1 MSATAK
7 NLHIFNDA
15 NGFFANKTTRFINS
29 IQPDKNVFI
38 NTALHCSHKIDDISY
53 TSVTDFLRTASA
65 GGCKLV
71 VFHSYS
77 YSNRG
82 DLKLVKAAF
91 QRNSVKLVWVFWSHE
106 YYQLPEFF
114 SKLYRGFSRKYY
126 LRKRIHFHAEYLL
139 NYFKRKN
146 PAPFYSGLRSFEN
159 TFTQFDVM
167 SSLIKGDYDLVMK
180 KFPEVTYQFAS
191 YIWLSDFPKLALD
204 VHKEKKDIMV
214 GHSGSP
220 ILNHYEIIEQ
230 LSGSK
235 SDNTIYVPLAYGKRS
250 YITHLQKE
258 IASGFP
264 DLKIEFQT
272 QLMDKDAYYR
282 RVNEV
287 GFFIL
292 NAYCQQALGN
302 IFFFL
307 WTGTKVF
314 LRKETSTYQTLH
326 EKGFHIYA
334 IEDGFSPAALVPLT
348 ASEQVKNRELVEHM
362 INDDRVS
369 AAWMELLKMNE

>member
-1 MSATAK
+1 MNGIDK
-7 NLHIFNDA
+7 NLHIFNDPD
-15 NGFFANKTTRFINS
+15 GFFANKTTRFING
-29 IQPDKNVFI
+29 IQQNKNVFI

-53 TSVTDFLRTASA
+53 ISVTDFLRTASA
-65 GGCKLV
+65 ENYKLV

-82 DLKLVKAAF
+82 DLKLVKKAF
-91 QRNSVKLVWVFWSHE
+91 QKNSVKLAWVFWSHE
-106 YYQLPEFF
+106 YYQLPDFF
-114 SKLYRGFSRKYY
+114 SKLYRGFSRQYY
-126 LRKRIHFHAEYLL
+126 LRKYIHFHVQHLL
-139 NYFKRKN
+139 NYLKRKN
-146 PAPFYSGLRSFEN
+146 PYPFYSGLRSFEK

-167 SSLIKGDYDLVMK
+167 ASLVKGDYDIVMRNL
-180 KFPEVTYQFAS
+180 PEVKYNFVS
-191 YIWLSDFPKLALD
+191 YIWLSDFPKIALD
-204 VHKEKKDIMV
+204 VNKEKKDIMV

-220 ILNHYEIIEQ
+220 ILNHYEVIEQ
-230 LSGSK
+230 LAK
-235 SDNTIYVPLAYGKRS
+235 SNAGNAIYVPLAYGKSS
-250 YITHLQKE
+250 YIAHLQKE
-258 IASGFP
+258 IASKFP

-272 QLMDKDAYYR
+272 QFMDKEAYYR
-282 RVNEV
+282 RLNEV

-314 LRKETSTYQTLH
+314 LRKETSTYKTLQ
-326 EKGFHIYA
+326 ERGFHIYA
-334 IEDGFSPAALVPLT
+334 IEDGFSPVSLVPLT

-362 INDDRVS
+362 INDERVS

>member
-15 NGFFANKTTRFINS
+15 NGFFANKTTKFING

-38 NTALHCSHKIDDISY
+38 NIATQCSQKIEAISY
-53 TSVTDFLRTASA
+53 ISVSDFLRTASA
-65 GGCKLV
+65 DAYKLV

-82 DLKLVKAAF
+82 DLKQVKAAF
-91 QRNSVKLVWVFWSHE
+91 RKNAVKLVWVFWSHE

-126 LRKRIHFHAEYLL
+126 LRKCIHFHAEYLL

-146 PAPFYSGLRSFEN
+146 PFPFYSGLRSFEK
-159 TFTQFDVM
+159 TFAQFDAM

-180 KFPEVTYQFAS
+180 KFPEVNYQFAS
-191 YIWLSDFPKLALD
+191 YIWLSDFPNIALD
-204 VHKEKKDIMV
+204 VNKEKKDIMV

-220 ILNHYEIIEQ
+220 ILNHYEVIEQ
-230 LSGSK
+230 LAEG
-235 SDNTIYVPLAYGKRS
+235 NTGNAIYVPLAYGKS
-250 YITHLQKE
+250 AYIADLQKE
-258 IASGFP
+258 ITSKFP
-264 DLKIEFQT
+264 ALTIEFQT
-272 QLMDKDAYYR
+272 QLMDKEAYYR

-314 LRKETSTYQTLH
+314 LRRETSTYKTLL
-326 EKGFHIYA
+326 EKGFYIYA

-348 ASEQVKNRELVEHM
+348 AAEQLKNRELVENM

-369 AAWMELLKMNE
+369 AAWMGLLRMNE